1 MCGAGPPCSSAAG
14 SVPADTTHSPPS
26 LKKKKKEKVLLDQSC
41 RHRNKRLTAPRHAVI
56 GKKEERRQKQTNRPL
71 QHLSM
76 SSEEWSQE
84 FILDWWIDACLV
96 RVALYLR

>member
-41 RHRNKRLTAPRHAVI
+41 RHRNKRLTAPRHVI
-56 GKKEERRQKQTNRPL
+56 GKKEERRQKQT
-71 QHLSM
+71 
-76 SSEEWSQE
+76 
-84 FILDWWIDACLV
+84 FAALV
-96 RVALYLR
+96 HVV